1 MLLNFHSEGEHA
13 LKTPERPRHS
23 VRRGLSAQR
32 IADVNPSPESRQ
44 RNGEIHETRVNH
56 PSSLPV
62 LLANQI
68 NNSGG
73 PVAFDVVDMREFLG
87 MQRVNDTT
95 WRFHVTD
102 RLITPGKF
110 LFGGCGLAAGVVALE
125 DASGRPTIYAAAHYL
140 SFAPLESDVEVVV
153 DLAVQGHRV
162 TQARATASVDGR
174 EVLTVNAALGTGEL
188 TSPIP
193 WLTMPDVPAPE
204 DSRQRQ
210 MPSRYENSIFN
221 HVETRIA
228 LGRSFD
234 ELDGTA
240 GSPISALWV
249 RVPSHLEPSAATLAI
264 FGDFVAGGA
273 SQPLGQST
281 MGRSLD
287 NTIRIATLVPTE
299 WVLVET
305 HMHALSGGFSQGT
318 GYLWSRDGVLLGTA
332 SQSMSS
338 KFWDPPAN

>member
-1 MLLNFHSEGEHA
+1 VLLDFHSEGQHTLEA
-13 LKTPERPRHS
+13 PKRPRHS
-23 VRRGLSAQR
+23 IRRRLSAQGV
-32 IADVNPSPESRQ
+32 ANVDPSPKPGQ
-44 RNGEIHETRVNH
+44 HDGEIHEARVNH
-56 PSSLPV
+56 LSSLPFP
-62 LLANQI
+62 APAI
-68 NNSGG
+68 IRFEG

-87 MQRVNDTT
+87 MQRVTDTT

-102 RLITPGKF
+102 RLITPGQF
-110 LFGGCGLAAGVVALE
+110 LFGGCGLAAGVTALE
-125 DASGRPTIYAAAHYL
+125 EASGRPTIYAAAHYL
-140 SFAPLESDVEVVV
+140 SFAPFESDVDVVV

-188 TSPIP
+188 ASPTP
-193 WLTMPDVPAPE
+193 WLLMPDVPAPE
-204 DSRQRQ
+204 DCRKRQ
-210 MPSRYENSIFN
+210 MPSRYDNSIFN
-221 HVETRIA
+221 YVETRIA

-234 ELDGTA
+234 ELDGTS

-273 SQPLGQST
+273 SQPLGQNT

-305 HMHALSGGFSQGT
+305 HMHALSGGFAQGT

-338 KFWDPPAN
+338 KFWDPPAK

>member
-1 MLLNFHSEGEHA
+1 
-13 LKTPERPRHS
+13 
-23 VRRGLSAQR
+23 
-32 IADVNPSPESRQ
+32 
-44 RNGEIHETRVNH
+44 
-56 PSSLPV
+56 
-62 LLANQI
+62 
-68 NNSGG
+68 
-73 PVAFDVVDMREFLG
+73 MREFLG

-125 DASGRPTIYAAAHYL
+125 GASGRPTIYAAAHYL